1 METDAKEEIS
11 VEYEAVDKDIFKD
24 CSNIAFYRRQ
34 KQQLSKKSTYQ
45 ALLDSVTIGKDS
57 TNFQIINEAT
67 KVPLLTEVY
76 GIEGN
81 IFRLKINEKIPLK
94 PRYEVPDVLTSKPS
108 TVRLISCSRDTGS
121 LELTNGKGDLKCH
134 ITANPFKV
142 DLVSEEEVV
151 MSINSLGQLYF
162 EHLQIPLKERATKE
176 NEEDASVDTS
186 QQNQEDLGLWEEKF
200 GKYVDVK
207 VNGPASIGLDFSLHG
222 FEYLYGIPQHAESH
236 QLKNTGDGDAYRL
249 YNLDVY
255 GYKINDKMGIYG
267 SVPYLLAHKLGRTL
281 GIFWLNSS
289 ETLVEINTEP
299 AVKYSLTQ
307 MGTVA
312 AKQKV
317 RSRTNVHW
325 MSESGIIDVFLLTG
339 PTPSDVFKQYSSLTG
354 TQAMPPLFSL
364 GYHQCRWNY
373 EDEHDVKAVDAGFD
387 KHDIPYD
394 VMWLDIEHTEGKR
407 YFTWDKKRFPNP
419 KRMQELLQNKKRKL
433 VVISDPHI
441 KIDPDYSVYAKAKE
455 QGFFVK
461 NHEGGDFEGVCW
473 PGLSSYL
480 DFTNPKVREWYSG
493 LFAFSVYEGSTDILY
508 IWNDMNEPSVF
519 KGPELT
525 MHKNA
530 IHHGNWE
537 HRELH
542 NIYGFYQ
549 QMATAEGLIQRSKG
563 KERPFV
569 LTRSFFA
576 GSQKYGAVWTGDNMA
591 EWSYLKISIP
601 MLLTLSITGIS
612 FCGADVGGFIG
623 NPEAELLVRW
633 YQAGAY
639 QPFFRGHST
648 MNTKRREPW
657 LFGEENTRLIRQA
670 IRERYAL
677 LPYWYSLFYRAH
689 VTSEP
694 IMRPLWVE
702 FPDELE
708 TFGVEDEYMLGSA
721 LLVHPVT
728 EPKATVV
735 DVFLPGSN
743 EVWYD
748 PKTFAHWEGA
758 CTVKIPVA
766 LDTIPVFQRGGSVVP
781 MKTTIG
787 KSTGWMTDIP
797 YGLRV
802 ALSTESSAV
811 GEFYLDDGHSFQYLH
826 QKQFLHRKFS
836 FCSGVLINS
845 CADERGHYL
854 SKCVVEQI
862 LVLGL
867 KKQPSLVTM
876 HSSDGKD
883 KPVAFTYCAETST
896 LSLEKLSLNI
906 GTDWK
911 VYIK

>member
-1 METDAKEEIS
+1 MDAAEKEEIS
-11 VEYEAVDKDIFKD
+11 VEDEAVDKNIFKD
-24 CSNIAFYRRQ
+24 CSKIAFYRRQ
-34 KQQLSKKSTYQ
+34 KQRLSKKSTYW
-45 ALLDSVTIGKDS
+45 ALLDSVTEGKES
-57 TNFQIINEAT
+57 TRFQIINEAA
-67 KVPLLTEVY
+67 KVPLLAEVY

-81 IFRLKINEKIPLK
+81 IFRLKINEETPLK

-108 TVRLISCSRDTGS
+108 TVRLISCSGDTGS
-121 LELTNGKGDLKCH
+121 LVLANGKGDLKCH
-134 ITANPFKV
+134 ITANPFKI

-162 EHLQIPLKERATKE
+162 EQLQIPPKQSRATKE
-176 NEEDASVDTS
+176 NEEDTSDDTT
-186 QQNQEDLGLWEEKF
+186 QENQEELGLWEEKF
-200 GKYVDVK
+200 RNFVDVK
-207 VNGPASIGLDFSLHG
+207 DNGPASIGLDFSLHG
-222 FEYLYGIPQHAESH
+222 FEHVYGIPQHAESH
-236 QLKNTGDGDAYRL
+236 QLKNTSDGDAYRL

-255 GYKINDKMGIYG
+255 GYKIHDKMGIYG

-281 GIFWLNSS
+281 GIFWLNAS

-299 AVKYSLTQ
+299 AVKDALTQ
-307 MGTVA
+307 TGPVA
-312 AKQKV
+312 VRQKV
-317 RSRTNVHW
+317 RSQTDVHW

-339 PTPSDVFKQYSSLTG
+339 PTPSDVFKQYSYLTG

-373 EDEHDVKAVDAGFD
+373 EDERDVKAVDAGFD
-387 KHDIPYD
+387 EHDIPYD

-419 KRMQELLQNKKRKL
+419 KRMQELLRSKKRK
-433 VVISDPHI
+433 
-441 KIDPDYSVYAKAKE
+441 
-455 QGFFVK
+455 
-461 NHEGGDFEGVCW
+461 
-473 PGLSSYL
+473 
-480 DFTNPKVREWYSG
+480 
-493 LFAFSVYEGSTDILY
+493 GSTDILH

-519 KGPELT
+519 RGPELT
-525 MHKNA
+525 MQKNA

-576 GSQKYGAVWTGDNMA
+576 GSQRYGTVWTGDNTA
-591 EWSYLKISIP
+591 KWSYLKISIP
-601 MLLTLSITGIS
+601 MLLTLSVTGIS

-623 NPEAELLVRW
+623 NPKAELLVRW

-639 QPFFRGHST
+639 QPFFRGHAT
-648 MNTKRREPW
+648 KNTKRREPW
-657 LFGEENTRLIRQA
+657 LFGEEHTRLIQEA
-670 IRERYAL
+670 IRERYTL
-677 LPYWYSLFYRAH
+677 LPYWYSLFYSAH
-689 VTSEP
+689 LASQPV
-694 IMRPLWVE
+694 MRPLWVE
-702 FPDELE
+702 FPDEVE

-735 DVFLPGSN
+735 DVFLPGSS

-748 PKTFAHWEGA
+748 SKTFAHWEGA

-781 MKTTIG
+781 IKTTIG
-787 KSTGWMTDIP
+787 RSTGCMTDSP
-797 YGLRV
+797 YGLWV
-802 ALSTESSAV
+802 ALSTKGSAV

-836 FCSGVLINS
+836 FASGVLINS
-845 CADERGHYL
+845 CADKRGHYP

-867 KKQPSLVTM
+867 KKQPSSVTS
-876 HSSDGKD
+876 HSPDGKAQ
-883 KPVAFTYCAETST
+883 PVAFTYCAKTST
-896 LSLEKLSLNI
+896 LNLEKFSLNI
-906 GTDWK
+906 GADWK
-911 VYIK
+911 VQIQ

>member
-1 METDAKEEIS
+1 MEVSEKEEIS
-11 VEYEAVDKDIFKD
+11 VEDEAVDKNIFKN
-24 CSNIAFYRRQ
+24 CSKIAFYRRQ

-45 ALLDSVTIGKDS
+45 ALLDSVTTGKDS
-57 TNFQIINEAT
+57 TRFQIINEAT
-67 KVPLLTEVY
+67 KVPLLAEVF

-81 IFRLKINEKIPLK
+81 IFRLKINEETPLK
-94 PRYEVPDVLTSKPS
+94 PRYEVPDVITSKPS
-108 TVRLISCSRDTGS
+108 TVRLISCSGDTGN
-121 LELTNGKGDLKCH
+121 LILANEKGDLKCH

-142 DLVSEEEVV
+142 DLVSKEEVV

-162 EHLQIPLKERATKE
+162 EHLQIPLKQSRATREKE
-176 NEEDASVDTS
+176 NASIDTS
-186 QQNQEDLGLWEEKF
+186 QKNQEDLGLWEEKF
-200 GKYVDVK
+200 GKFVDVK

-222 FEYLYGIPQHAESH
+222 FEHLYGIPQHAESH
-236 QLKNTGDGDAYRL
+236 QLKNTGGEDAYRL

-255 GYKINDKMGIYG
+255 EYEIHNKMGIYG

-299 AVKYSLTQ
+299 AVK
-307 MGTVA
+307 MGPVD
-312 AKQKV
+312 AKQKSK
-317 RSRTNVHW
+317 SRTDVHW

-339 PTPSDVFKQYSSLTG
+339 PTPFDVFKQYSSLTG

-373 EDEHDVKAVDAGFD
+373 EDEQDVKAVDTGFD

-407 YFTWDKKRFPNP
+407 YFTWDKKKFPNP
-419 KRMQELLQNKKRKL
+419 KRMQELLRNKKRKL

-441 KIDPDYSVYAKAKE
+441 KIDPDYSVYAMAKE
-455 QGFFVK
+455 QGYFVR
-461 NHEGGDFEGVCW
+461 NHEGGDFEGICW

-493 LFAFSVYEGSTDILY
+493 LFAFSVYQGSTDILY

-519 KGPELT
+519 RGPEQT
-525 MHKNA
+525 MQKNA

-549 QMATAEGLIQRSKG
+549 QKATAEGLIQRSGG

-576 GSQKYGAVWTGDNMA
+576 GSQKYGAVWTGDNRA
-591 EWSYLKISIP
+591 KWSYLKISIP
-601 MLLTLSITGIS
+601 MLLTLSVTGIS
-612 FCGADVGGFIG
+612 FCGADVGGFVG
-623 NPEAELLVRW
+623 DPEAELLVRW

-648 MNTKRREPW
+648 INSKRREPW
-657 LFGEENTRLIRQA
+657 LFGEEHTQLIREA
-670 IRERYAL
+670 IRERYTL
-677 LPYWYSLFYRAH
+677 LPYWYCLFYCAH
-689 VTSEP
+689 VTAEP

-748 PKTFAHWEGA
+748 SKTFASWEGA

-781 MKTTIG
+781 IKTTIG
-787 KSTGWMTDIP
+787 KSTGWMTDSP

-802 ALSTESSAV
+802 ALSTKGSAV
-811 GEFYLDDGHSFQYLH
+811 GELYLDDGHSFQYL
-826 QKQFLHRKFS
+826 QKQQFLHRKFC
-836 FCSGVLINS
+836 FCSGVLSNS
-845 CADERGHYL
+845 CADERGHYT

-862 LVLGL
+862 FVLGL
-867 KKQPSLVTM
+867 KKQPSSVTT

-883 KPVAFTYCAETST
+883 QPVAFTYCAGTST
-896 LSLEKLSLNI
+896 LSLENLSLNI
-906 GTDWK
+906 GTDWE
-911 VYIK
+911 VHIK

>member
-1 METDAKEEIS
+1 MESAEKEEIS
-11 VEYEAVDKDIFKD
+11 VEDEAVDKSIFKD
-24 CSNIAFYRRQ
+24 CSKIAFYRRQ
-34 KQQLSKKSTYQ
+34 KQLLSKKSTYQ

-57 TNFQIINEAT
+57 ARFQIINEPA
-67 KVPLLTEVY
+67 KVPLLAEVC

-81 IFRLKINEKIPLK
+81 IFRLKINEEIPLK
-94 PRYEVPDVLTSKPS
+94 PRYEVPDVLTSKLT
-108 TVRLISCSRDTGS
+108 TVRLTSCPGDTGS
-121 LELTNGKGDLKCH
+121 LVLASGKGDLKCH
-134 ITANPFKV
+134 IMANPFKV

-162 EHLQIPLKERATKE
+162 EQLQIPPKQRTTKK
-176 NEEDASVDTS
+176 NEEDASTDTT
-186 QQNQEDLGLWEEKF
+186 QENQEELGLWEEKF
-200 GKYVDVK
+200 ENFVDVK

-222 FEYLYGIPQHAESH
+222 FEHLYGIPQHAESH
-236 QLKNTGDGDAYRL
+236 QLKNTSDGDAYRL

-255 GYKINDKMGIYG
+255 GYKIHDKMGIYG

-281 GIFWLNSS
+281 GIFWLNAS
-289 ETLVEINTEP
+289 ETLVEIKTEP
-299 AVKYSLTQ
+299 AVKYTLTQ
-307 MGTVA
+307 MGPVA

-317 RSRTNVHW
+317 GSRTDVHW

-339 PTPSDVFKQYSSLTG
+339 PTPSDVFKQYSYLTG

-373 EDEHDVKAVDAGFD
+373 EDEQDVKAVDAGFD
-387 KHDIPYD
+387 EHNIPYD

-419 KRMQELLQNKKRKL
+419 KRMQDLLRSKKRKL

-441 KIDPDYSVYAKAKE
+441 KIDPNYSVYAKAKE
-455 QGFFVK
+455 QGFFVR

-473 PGLSSYL
+473 PG
-480 DFTNPKVREWYSG
+480 
-493 LFAFSVYEGSTDILY
+493 
-508 IWNDMNEPSVF
+508 
-519 KGPELT
+519 PEQT
-525 MHKNA
+525 MQKNA

-549 QMATAEGLIQRSKG
+549 QMATTEGLIQRSKG

-576 GSQKYGAVWTGDNMA
+576 GSQKYGAVWTGDNTA

-601 MLLTLSITGIS
+601 MLLTLSVTGIS

-623 NPEAELLVRW
+623 DPEAELLVRW

-639 QPFFRGHST
+639 QPFFRGHAT
-648 MNTKRREPW
+648 MKTKRREPW
-657 LFGEENTRLIRQA
+657 LFGEEHTRLIREA
-670 IRERYAL
+670 VRERYTL
-677 LPYWYSLFYRAH
+677 LPYWYSLFYSAH
-689 VTSEP
+689 VASQP
-694 IMRPLWVE
+694 VMRPLWVE
-702 FPDELE
+702 FPNELE
-708 TFGVEDEYMLGSA
+708 TFSVEDEYMLGSA

-735 DVFLPGSN
+735 DVFLPGSS
-743 EVWYD
+743 EIWYD
-748 PKTFAHWEGA
+748 SKTFAHWKGA
-758 CTVKIPVA
+758 CTVKIPVT
-766 LDTIPVFQRGGSVVP
+766 LDSIPVFQRGGSVVP
-781 MKTTIG
+781 VKTTIG
-787 KSTGWMTDIP
+787 RSTGCMTDSP

-802 ALSTESSAV
+802 ALSTKGSAM

-836 FCSGVLINS
+836 FSSGVLTNS
-845 CADERGHYL
+845 CADERGHYP

-867 KKQPSLVTM
+867 KKQPSSVTA
-876 HSSDGKD
+876 HSADGSAQ
-883 KPVAFTYCAETST
+883 PVAFTYYAATSTLNLET
-896 LSLEKLSLNI
+896 LSLEI
-906 GTDWK
+906 GADWK
-911 VYIK
+911 VHIQ

>member
-1 METDAKEEIS
+1 MDAAGREEIS
-11 VEYEAVDKDIFKD
+11 VEDEAVDKNIFKD

-34 KQQLSKKSTYQ
+34 KQQLSRKSMYR
-45 ALLDSVTIGKDS
+45 ALLDSVTADRDS
-57 TNFQIINEAT
+57 TRFQIINEAT
-67 KVPLLTEVY
+67 KAPLLAEVY

-81 IFRLKINEKIPLK
+81 IFRLKINEETPLK
-94 PRYEVPDVLTSKPS
+94 PRYEVPDVLTSKLS
-108 TVRLISCSRDTGS
+108 TVRLTSCSGDSGS
-121 LELTNGKGDLKCH
+121 LVLADGKGDLKCH

-162 EHLQIPLKERATKE
+162 EHLQIPLKQRATKE

-186 QQNQEDLGLWEEKF
+186 QENQEDLGLWEEKF
-200 GKYVDVK
+200 GKFVDVK

-222 FEYLYGIPQHAESH
+222 FEHLYGIPQHAESH

-255 GYKINDKMGIYG
+255 GYKIHDKMGIYG

-281 GIFWLNSS
+281 GIFWLNAS

-299 AVKYSLTQ
+299 EVKYTLTQ
-307 MGTVA
+307 TGPAA

-317 RSRTNVHW
+317 TSRTDVHW

-339 PTPSDVFKQYSSLTG
+339 PTPSDVFKQYSRLTG
-354 TQAMPPLFSL
+354 TQALPPLFSL

-373 EDEHDVKAVDAGFD
+373 EDEQDVKAVDAGFD
-387 KHDIPYD
+387 EHDIPYD

-419 KRMQELLQNKKRKL
+419 KRMQELLRSKKRKL

-441 KIDPDYSVYAKAKE
+441 KVDLDYSVYAKAKE
-455 QGFFVK
+455 LGFFVR

-493 LFAFSVYEGSTDILY
+493 LFAFSAYQGSTDILY

-519 KGPELT
+519 RGPELT
-525 MHKNA
+525 MQKNA

-542 NIYGFYQ
+542 NIYGFYH

-576 GSQKYGAVWTGDNMA
+576 GSQKY
-591 EWSYLKISIP
+591 
-601 MLLTLSITGIS
+601 
-612 FCGADVGGFIG
+612 ADVGGFIG
-623 NPEAELLVRW
+623 NPDAELLVRW

-639 QPFFRGHST
+639 QPFFRGHAT
-648 MNTKRREPW
+648 MDTKRREPW
-657 LFGEENTRLIRQA
+657 LFGEEHTRLIREA
-670 IRERYAL
+670 IRQRYTL

-689 VTSEP
+689 VASEP
-694 IMRPLWVE
+694 VMRPLWIE
-702 FPDELE
+702 FPDALE
-708 TFGVEDEYMLGSA
+708 AFGVEDEYMLGSA

-728 EPKATVV
+728 ELEATVV

-748 PKTFAHWEGA
+748 SKTFTRWEGA
-758 CTVKIPVA
+758 CTVKIPVD

-781 MKTTIG
+781 IKTTIG
-787 KSTGWMTDIP
+787 KSTGCMTDSP

-802 ALSTESSAV
+802 ALSTKGSAV
-811 GEFYLDDGHSFQYLH
+811 GEFYLDDGHSFQYVH

-845 CADERGHYL
+845 CADERGRYP

-862 LVLGL
+862 FILGL
-867 KKQPSLVTM
+867 KKKPSSVTT
-876 HSSDGKD
+876 HSSGGEDQ
-883 KPVAFTYCAETST
+883 PVAFVYCAKTST
-896 LSLEKLSLNI
+896 LSLEKLSLDI
-906 GTDWK
+906 GTDWEVHVK
-911 VYIK
+911 

>member
-1 METDAKEEIS
+1 MEAAGKEEIS
-11 VEYEAVDKDIFKD
+11 VEDEAVDKNIFKD
-24 CSNIAFYRRQ
+24 CSKIAFYRRQ
-34 KQQLSKKSTYQ
+34 KQQLSTKSTYQ
-45 ALLDSVTIGKDS
+45 ALLDSATKGKDS
-57 TNFQIINEAT
+57 TKFQILNEAT
-67 KVPLLTEVY
+67 KVPLLAEVY

-81 IFRLKINEKIPLK
+81 IFRLKINEETPLK
-94 PRYEVPDVLTSKPS
+94 PRYEVPDVVTSKPR
-108 TVRLISCSRDTGS
+108 TVRLISSSGDAGS
-121 LELTNGKGDLKCH
+121 LVLADGKGDLKCH

-151 MSINSLGQLYF
+151 MSINSLGHLYF
-162 EHLQIPLKERATKE
+162 EHLQVPLKKRATKE
-176 NEEDASVDTS
+176 NKEDTSVDAS
-186 QQNQEDLGLWEEKF
+186 QENQEDLGLWEEKF
-200 GKYVDVK
+200 GKFVDVK

-222 FEYLYGIPQHAESH
+222 FEHLYGIPQHAESH

-255 GYKINDKMGIYG
+255 GYKIHDKMGIYG
-267 SVPYLLAHKLGRTL
+267 SVPYLLAHKPGRTL
-281 GIFWLNSS
+281 GIFWLNAS

-299 AVKYSLTQ
+299 AVKYTLTQ
-307 MGTVA
+307 MGPVA

-317 RSRTNVHW
+317 RSRTDVHW

-339 PTPSDVFKQYSSLTG
+339 PTPSDVFKQYSYLTG

-373 EDEHDVKAVDAGFD
+373 EDEQDVKAVDAGFD
-387 KHDIPYD
+387 EHDIPYD

-419 KRMQELLQNKKRKL
+419 KRMQELLRNKKRKL

-441 KIDPDYSVYAKAKE
+441 KIDPDYSVYAEAKE
-455 QGFFVK
+455 QGFFVR

-480 DFTNPKVREWYSG
+480 DFTNPKVREWYSS
-493 LFAFSVYEGSTDILY
+493 LFTFSAYQGSTDILY

-519 KGPELT
+519 RGPELT
-525 MHKNA
+525 MQKNA

-576 GSQKYGAVWTGDNMA
+576 GSQKY
-591 EWSYLKISIP
+591 
-601 MLLTLSITGIS
+601 
-612 FCGADVGGFIG
+612 ADVGGFIG

-639 QPFFRGHST
+639 QPFFRGHAT

-657 LFGEENTRLIRQA
+657 LFGEEHTRLIREA
-670 IRERYAL
+670 IRQRYTL

-689 VTSEP
+689 MAAEP
-694 IMRPLWVE
+694 VMRPLWIE
-702 FPDELE
+702 FPEELN

-728 EPKATVV
+728 EPKATTVS
-735 DVFLPGSN
+735 VFLPGSN

-748 PKTFAHWEGA
+748 SKTGTYWEGA
-758 CTVKIPVA
+758 CTVKIPVT
-766 LDTIPVFQRGGSVVP
+766 LDTIPVFQRGGSIVP
-781 MKTTIG
+781 IKTTIG
-787 KSTGWMTDIP
+787 KSTGYMTDSP

-802 ALSTESSAV
+802 ALSTKGSAV
-811 GEFYLDDGHSFQYLH
+811 GELYLDDGHSFQYLH

-836 FCSGVLINS
+836 FLSGVLTNS
-845 CADERGHYL
+845 CADKRGHHP
-854 SKCVVEQI
+854 SKCVVERVF
-862 LVLGL
+862 VLGL
-867 KKQPSLVTM
+867 KKQPSSVTT
-876 HSSDGKD
+876 HSSDGKEE
-883 KPVAFTYCAETST
+883 PVVFTYCTTMST

-906 GTDWK
+906 GADWE
-911 VYIK
+911 VHIK

>member
-1 METDAKEEIS
+1 MEAAGKEEIS
-11 VEYEAVDKDIFKD
+11 VEDEAVDKNIFKD
-24 CSNIAFYRRQ
+24 CSKIAFYRRQ
-34 KQQLSKKSTYQ
+34 KQQLSKKSTYR
-45 ALLDSVTIGKDS
+45 ALLDSVTTGKDS
-57 TNFQIINEAT
+57 TRFQIINEVA
-67 KVPLLTEVY
+67 KVPLLAEVY

-81 IFRLKINEKIPLK
+81 IFRLKINEETPLK

-108 TVRLISCSRDTGS
+108 TVRLISCSGDTGS
-121 LELTNGKGDLKCH
+121 LVLADGKGDLKCH

-162 EHLQIPLKERATKE
+162 EHLQIPPKQRATKE
-176 NEEDASVDTS
+176 NEEDASVDTT
-186 QQNQEDLGLWEEKF
+186 QENPEELGLWEEKF
-200 GKYVDVK
+200 GNFVDVK
-207 VNGPASIGLDFSLHG
+207 VNGPTSIGLDFSLHG
-222 FEYLYGIPQHAESH
+222 FEHLYGIPQHAESH
-236 QLKNTGDGDAYRL
+236 QLKNTRDGEAYRL

-255 GYKINDKMGIYG
+255 GYKIHDKLGIYG
-267 SVPYLLAHKLGRTL
+267 SVPYLLAHKVGRTL
-281 GIFWLNSS
+281 GIFWLNAS

-299 AVKYSLTQ
+299 AIKYTLTQ
-307 MGTVA
+307 MGPVA

-317 RSRTNVHW
+317 ESRTDVHW

-339 PTPSDVFKQYSSLTG
+339 PTPSDIFKQYSYLTG

-373 EDEHDVKAVDAGFD
+373 EDEQDVKAVDAGFD
-387 KHDIPYD
+387 EHDIPYD

-419 KRMQELLQNKKRKL
+419 KRMQELLRSKKRKL

-480 DFTNPKVREWYSG
+480 DFTNPKVREWYSS
-493 LFAFSVYEGSTDILY
+493 LFAFPV
-508 IWNDMNEPSVF
+508 
-519 KGPELT
+519 
-525 MHKNA
+525 
-530 IHHGNWE
+530 
-537 HRELH
+537 
-542 NIYGFYQ
+542 YQ
-549 QMATAEGLIQRSKG
+549 QMATAEGLIQRAKG

-576 GSQKYGAVWTGDNMA
+576 GSQKYGAVWTGDNTA

-639 QPFFRGHST
+639 QPFFRGHAT

-657 LFGEENTRLIRQA
+657 LFGEEYTRPIREA
-670 IRERYAL
+670 MRERYAL
-677 LPYWYSLFYRAH
+677 LPYWYSLFYSAH
-689 VTSEP
+689 VASQP
-694 IMRPLWVE
+694 IMRPLWIE

-748 PKTFAHWEGA
+748 SKTFAHWGGA

-781 MKTTIG
+781 IKTTIG
-787 KSTGWMTDIP
+787 KSTGCMSDSP
-797 YGLRV
+797 YGLHV
-802 ALSTESSAV
+802 ALSTKGSAV

-836 FCSGVLINS
+836 FSSGVLINS
-845 CADERGHYL
+845 CADERGRYS
-854 SKCVVEQI
+854 SKCVVEQVF
-862 LVLGL
+862 VLGL
-867 KKQPSLVTM
+867 RKRPSSVTAR
-876 HSSDGKD
+876 SSDGKAQ
-883 KPVAFTYCAETST
+883 PVAFSYCARTST

-906 GTDWK
+906 GSDWK
-911 VYIK
+911 VHIQ

>member
-1 METDAKEEIS
+1 METDGKEEIS
-11 VEYEAVDKDIFKD
+11 VEDEAVDKDIFKD

-45 ALLDSVTIGKDS
+45 ALLDSVTVGKDS

-76 GIEGN
+76 SIEGN
-81 IFRLKINEKIPLK
+81 IFRLKINEESPLK
-94 PRYEVPDVLTSKPS
+94 PRYEVPDVLTSKPN

-176 NEEDASVDTS
+176 NEEDASVVTS
-186 QQNQEDLGLWEEKF
+186 QQNQEDMGLWEEKF

-207 VNGPASIGLDFSLHG
+207 VNGPASIGLDFSLNG
-222 FEYLYGIPQHAESH
+222 FEYLYGLPQHAESH
-236 QLKNTGDGDAYRL
+236 QLKNTGDGEAYRL

-299 AVKYSLTQ
+299 AVKYTLTQ

-317 RSRTNVHW
+317 TSRTNVHW

-394 VMWLDIEHTEGKR
+394 VIWLDIEHTEGKR

-493 LFAFSVYEGSTDILY
+493 LFAFSVYEG
-508 IWNDMNEPSVF
+508 
-519 KGPELT
+519 
-525 MHKNA
+525 
-530 IHHGNWE
+530 
-537 HRELH
+537 
-542 NIYGFYQ
+542 
-549 QMATAEGLIQRSKG
+549 
-563 KERPFV
+563 
-569 LTRSFFA
+569 
-576 GSQKYGAVWTGDNMA
+576 
-591 EWSYLKISIP
+591 
-601 MLLTLSITGIS
+601 
-612 FCGADVGGFIG
+612 
-623 NPEAELLVRW
+623 
-633 YQAGAY
+633 
-639 QPFFRGHST
+639 
-648 MNTKRREPW
+648 
-657 LFGEENTRLIRQA
+657 
-670 IRERYAL
+670 
-677 LPYWYSLFYRAH
+677 
-689 VTSEP
+689 
-694 IMRPLWVE
+694 
-702 FPDELE
+702 
-708 TFGVEDEYMLGSA
+708 
-721 LLVHPVT
+721 
-728 EPKATVV
+728 
-735 DVFLPGSN
+735 
-743 EVWYD
+743 
-748 PKTFAHWEGA
+748 
-758 CTVKIPVA
+758 
-766 LDTIPVFQRGGSVVP
+766 
-781 MKTTIG
+781 
-787 KSTGWMTDIP
+787 
-797 YGLRV
+797 
-802 ALSTESSAV
+802 
-811 GEFYLDDGHSFQYLH
+811 
-826 QKQFLHRKFS
+826 FS
-836 FCSGVLINS
+836 
-845 CADERGHYL
+845 R
-854 SKCVVEQI
+854 
-862 LVLGL
+862 
-867 KKQPSLVTM
+867 
-876 HSSDGKD
+876 
-883 KPVAFTYCAETST
+883 
-896 LSLEKLSLNI
+896 
-906 GTDWK
+906 
-911 VYIK
+911 

>member
-1 METDAKEEIS
+1 MESAEKEEIS
-11 VEYEAVDKDIFKD
+11 VEDEAVDKSIFKD
-24 CSNIAFYRRQ
+24 CSKIAFYRRQ
-34 KQQLSKKSTYQ
+34 KQLLSKKSTYQ

-57 TNFQIINEAT
+57 ARFQIINEPA
-67 KVPLLTEVY
+67 KVPLLAEVC

-81 IFRLKINEKIPLK
+81 IFRLKINEEIPLK
-94 PRYEVPDVLTSKPS
+94 PRYEVPDVLTSKLT
-108 TVRLISCSRDTGS
+108 TVRLTSCPGDTGS
-121 LELTNGKGDLKCH
+121 LVLASGKGDLKCH
-134 ITANPFKV
+134 IMANPFKV

-162 EHLQIPLKERATKE
+162 EQLQIPPKQRTTKK
-176 NEEDASVDTS
+176 NEEDASIDTT
-186 QQNQEDLGLWEEKF
+186 QENQEELGLWEEKF
-200 GKYVDVK
+200 ENFVDVK

-222 FEYLYGIPQHAESH
+222 FEHLYGIPQHAESH
-236 QLKNTGDGDAYRL
+236 QLKNTSDGDAYRL

-255 GYKINDKMGIYG
+255 GYKIHDKMGIYG

-281 GIFWLNSS
+281 GIFWLNAS
-289 ETLVEINTEP
+289 ETLVEIKTEP
-299 AVKYSLTQ
+299 AVKYTLTQ
-307 MGTVA
+307 MGPVA

-317 RSRTNVHW
+317 GSRTDVHW

-339 PTPSDVFKQYSSLTG
+339 PTPSDVFKQYSYLTG

-373 EDEHDVKAVDAGFD
+373 EDEQDVKAVDAGFD
-387 KHDIPYD
+387 EHNIPYD

-419 KRMQELLQNKKRKL
+419 KRMQDLLRSKKRKL

-441 KIDPDYSVYAKAKE
+441 KIDPNYSVYAKAKE

-473 PGLSSYL
+473 PG
-480 DFTNPKVREWYSG
+480 
-493 LFAFSVYEGSTDILY
+493 
-508 IWNDMNEPSVF
+508 
-519 KGPELT
+519 PEQT
-525 MHKNA
+525 MQKNA
-530 IHHGNWE
+530 VHHGNWE

-549 QMATAEGLIQRSKG
+549 QMATTEGLIQRSKG

-576 GSQKYGAVWTGDNMA
+576 GSQKYGAVWTGDNTA

-601 MLLTLSITGIS
+601 MLLTLSVTGIS

-623 NPEAELLVRW
+623 DPEAELLVRW

-639 QPFFRGHST
+639 QPFFRGHAT
-648 MNTKRREPW
+648 MKTKRREPW
-657 LFGEENTRLIRQA
+657 LFGEEHTRLIREA
-670 IRERYAL
+670 VRERYTL
-677 LPYWYSLFYRAH
+677 LPYWYSLFYSAH
-689 VTSEP
+689 VASQP
-694 IMRPLWVE
+694 VMRPLWVE
-702 FPDELE
+702 FPNELE
-708 TFGVEDEYMLGSA
+708 TFSVEDEYMLGSA

-735 DVFLPGSN
+735 DVFLPGSS
-743 EVWYD
+743 EIWYD
-748 PKTFAHWEGA
+748 SKTFAHWKGA
-758 CTVKIPVA
+758 CTVKIPVT
-766 LDTIPVFQRGGSVVP
+766 LDSIPVFQRGGSVVP
-781 MKTTIG
+781 VKTTIG
-787 KSTGWMTDIP
+787 RSTGCMTDSP

-802 ALSTESSAV
+802 ALSTKGSAM

-836 FCSGVLINS
+836 FSSGVLTNS
-845 CADERGHYL
+845 CADERGHYP
-854 SKCVVEQI
+854 SKCVVERI

-867 KKQPSLVTM
+867 KKQPSSVTA
-876 HSSDGKD
+876 HSADGSAQ
-883 KPVAFTYCAETST
+883 PVAFTYYAATSTLNLET
-896 LSLEKLSLNI
+896 LSLEI
-906 GTDWK
+906 GADWK
-911 VYIK
+911 VHIQ

>member
-1 METDAKEEIS
+1 MESAEKEEIS
-11 VEYEAVDKDIFKD
+11 VEDEAVDKNVFKD
-24 CSNIAFYRRQ
+24 CSKIAFYRRQ
-34 KQQLSKKSTYQ
+34 KQLLSKKSTYR
-45 ALLDSVTIGKDS
+45 ALLDSVTTGKDS
-57 TNFQIINEAT
+57 ARFQIINEPA
-67 KVPLLTEVY
+67 KVPLLAEVC

-81 IFRLKINEKIPLK
+81 IFRLKINEEIPLK
-94 PRYEVPDVLTSKPS
+94 PRYEVPDVLTSKLT
-108 TVRLISCSRDTGS
+108 TVRLTSCPGDTGS
-121 LELTNGKGDLKCH
+121 LVLASGKGDLKCH

-162 EHLQIPLKERATKE
+162 EQLQIPPKQSRATKK
-176 NEEDASVDTS
+176 NEEDASIDTT
-186 QQNQEDLGLWEEKF
+186 QENQEELGLWEEKF
-200 GKYVDVK
+200 ENFVDVK

-222 FEYLYGIPQHAESH
+222 FEHLYGIPQHAESH
-236 QLKNTGDGDAYRL
+236 QLKNTSDGDAYRL

-255 GYKINDKMGIYG
+255 GYKIHDKMGIYG

-281 GIFWLNSS
+281 GIFWLNAS
-289 ETLVEINTEP
+289 ETLVEIKTEP
-299 AVKYSLTQ
+299 AVKYTLTQ
-307 MGTVA
+307 MGPVA

-317 RSRTNVHW
+317 GSRTDVHW

-339 PTPSDVFKQYSSLTG
+339 PTPSDVFKQYSYLTG

-373 EDEHDVKAVDAGFD
+373 EDEQDVKAVDAGFD
-387 KHDIPYD
+387 EHNIPYD

-419 KRMQELLQNKKRKL
+419 KRMQDLLRSKKRKL

-441 KIDPDYSVYAKAKE
+441 KIDPNYSVYAKAKE

-473 PGLSSYL
+473 PG
-480 DFTNPKVREWYSG
+480 
-493 LFAFSVYEGSTDILY
+493 
-508 IWNDMNEPSVF
+508 
-519 KGPELT
+519 PEQT
-525 MHKNA
+525 MQKNA

-549 QMATAEGLIQRSKG
+549 QMATTEGLIQRSKG

-576 GSQKYGAVWTGDNMA
+576 GSQKYGAVWTGDNTA

-601 MLLTLSITGIS
+601 MLLTLSVTGIS

-623 NPEAELLVRW
+623 DPEAELLVRW

-639 QPFFRGHST
+639 QPFFRGHAT
-648 MNTKRREPW
+648 MKTKRREPW
-657 LFGEENTRLIRQA
+657 LFGEEHTPLIREA
-670 IRERYAL
+670 IRERYTL
-677 LPYWYSLFYRAH
+677 LPYWYSLFYSAH
-689 VTSEP
+689 VASQP
-694 IMRPLWVE
+694 VMRPLWVE
-702 FPDELE
+702 FPNELE
-708 TFGVEDEYMLGSA
+708 TFSVEDEYMLGSA
-721 LLVHPVT
+721 LLIHPVT

-735 DVFLPGSN
+735 DVFLPGSS
-743 EVWYD
+743 EIWYD
-748 PKTFAHWEGA
+748 SKTFAHWKGA
-758 CTVKIPVA
+758 CTVKIPVT
-766 LDTIPVFQRGGSVVP
+766 LDSIPVFQRGGSVVP
-781 MKTTIG
+781 VKTTIG
-787 KSTGWMTDIP
+787 RSTGYMTDSP

-802 ALSTESSAV
+802 ALSTKGSAM

-836 FCSGVLINS
+836 FSSGVLTNS
-845 CADERGHYL
+845 CADERGHYP

-867 KKQPSLVTM
+867 KKQPSSVTA
-876 HSSDGKD
+876 HSADGSAQ
-883 KPVAFTYCAETST
+883 PVAFTYYAATST
-896 LSLEKLSLNI
+896 LNLETLSLKI
-906 GTDWK
+906 GADWK
-911 VYIK
+911 VHIQ